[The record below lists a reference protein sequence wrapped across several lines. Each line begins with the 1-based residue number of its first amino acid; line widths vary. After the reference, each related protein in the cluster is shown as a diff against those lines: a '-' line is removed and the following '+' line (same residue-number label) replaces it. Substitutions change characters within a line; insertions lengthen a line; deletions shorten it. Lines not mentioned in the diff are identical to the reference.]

1 MYSDSANFG
10 KICVPCIQKAPQSA
24 VGEYAARTSCRQG
37 AFSPSE
43 ALKSC
48 TARKSCHPLMDLA
61 LRRGSCPSNCIAGSP
76 LNGLAPVQVW
86 PPMQAVVRGP
96 FSTPGPCAG
105 MTPAPRRCPPP
116 ANACHLPCPLQPE
129 TSRRWTSVA
138 VIRRMACSPAKP
150 RGTADCVIST
160 GGPTTEC
167 CAELGLDSRT
177 VNKWAQ
183 NRRRRPQARPGLRQ
197 RCRKHPSKG
206 RVPLGGTI
214 GTPHPFPIAQKSRP
228 QELTPGS
235 ALSTSLAVYSPSEF
249 QAVLRS
255 VLFRLECRP
264 VFRLAPADQQRFGAS
279 KLAAASLQGTTFRQ
293 SASPARRLTLAARYW
308 TSAFHRPCK
317 LQYSYTATGS
327 SPGTTA
333 KSALGSSPG

>member
-1 MYSDSANFG
+1 MRAMYPKRPAKRRWGIRRANILPPRGVFAVRSPQIMHG
-10 KICVPCIQKAPQSA
+10 VRILPPSGGPAPA
-24 VGEYAARTSCRQG
+24 QG
-37 AFSPSE
+37 LLPEQLHHEIVFQP
-43 ALKSC
+43 
-48 TARKSCHPLMDLA
+48 
-61 LRRGSCPSNCIAGSP
+61 
-76 LNGLAPVQVW
+76 
-86 PPMQAVVRGP
+86 
-96 FSTPGPCAG
+96 PGPCAG
-105 MTPAPRRCPPP
+105 MTSHTGRGSWTLLNAWPMCRDDPSASPVPATCRYPPLAAPIAVRDKPPMGFGGDRPAHGLQSGQAPRDRRLRHLDGQADNGMLRRAGPGLQNREQVGAEAPAEAAGPAGPAP
-116 ANACHLPCPLQPE
+116 ALPKTPIE
-129 TSRRWTSVA
+129 RTSPSWRNYRN
-138 VIRRMACSPAKP
+138 
-150 RGTADCVIST
+150 TASISH
-160 GGPTTEC
+160 
-167 CAELGLDSRT
+167 CA
-177 VNKWAQ
+177 
-183 NRRRRPQARPGLRQ
+183 
-197 RCRKHPSKG
+197 
-206 RVPLGGTI
+206 
-214 GTPHPFPIAQKSRP
+214 KSRP

>member
-1 MYSDSANFG
+1 MPPRGVFAVRSPRIMHGAQILPPSGD
-10 KICVPCIQKAPQSA
+10 PAPA
-24 VGEYAARTSCRQG
+24 QG
-37 AFSPSE
+37 LLPEQMHHGIAFQ
-43 ALKSC
+43 
-48 TARKSCHPLMDLA
+48 R
-61 LRRGSCPSNCIAGSP
+61 
-76 LNGLAPVQVW
+76 
-86 PPMQAVVRGP
+86 
-96 FSTPGPCAG
+96 PGPCAG
-105 MTPAPRRCPPP
+105 MTSHTGRGSRTLLNGLALAQGCLPPSASPVPATCRYPPLAVPVAARDKPPTSFGGDRPAHGLQSGQAPRDRRLH
-116 ANACHLPCPLQPE
+116 HLGVRP
-129 TSRRWTSVA
+129 
-138 VIRRMACSPAKP
+138 I
-150 RGTADCVIST
+150 
-160 GGPTTEC
+160 TEC

-177 VNKWAQ
+177 VSKWAQ
-183 NRRRRPQARPGLRQ
+183 NRRRRPQDRPGLRQ
-197 RCRKHPSKG
+197 RCRKTPIERTSPSW
-206 RVPLGGTI
+206 RSYRNTASI
-214 GTPHPFPIAQKSRP
+214 SHCAKSRP

-279 KLAAASLQGTTFRQ
+279 KLAVASLQGTTFRQ

>member
-1 MYSDSANFG
+1 
-10 KICVPCIQKAPQSA
+10 
-24 VGEYAARTSCRQG
+24 
-37 AFSPSE
+37 
-43 ALKSC
+43 
-48 TARKSCHPLMDLA
+48 
-61 LRRGSCPSNCIAGSP
+61 
-76 LNGLAPVQVW
+76 
-86 PPMQAVVRGP
+86 
-96 FSTPGPCAG
+96 
-105 MTPAPRRCPPP
+105 MTPAPRQYPPP
-116 ANACHLPCPLQPE
+116 ADTRRSLHPLQSG
-129 TSRRWTSVA
+129 TSRRWASAAIV
-138 VIRRMACSPAKP
+138 RRTACSPAKP
-150 RGTADCVIST
+150 RGTADCVVST
-160 GGPTTEC
+160 GGPTTGC

-177 VNKWAQ
+177 VSKWAQ
-183 NRRRRPQARPGLRQ
+183 NRRRRPQDRPGLRQ
-197 RCRKHPSKG
+197 RCRKRPSKG